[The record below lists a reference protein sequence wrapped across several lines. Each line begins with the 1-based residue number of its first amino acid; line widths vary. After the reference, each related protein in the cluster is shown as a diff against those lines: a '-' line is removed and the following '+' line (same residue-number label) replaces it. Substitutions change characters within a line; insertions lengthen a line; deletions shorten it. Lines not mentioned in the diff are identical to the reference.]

1 MTRSAD
7 KGGSRHRLSGRPRMW
22 SRCLRGAW
30 AAAMVCAV
38 LLGGLRSA
46 HAEGAPVPSLTQEQA
61 QQLLG
66 VLNDDAK
73 RKAFATTLK
82 NLATAQTAGAVPG
95 VPQAKPSSDSLG
107 DQMLGSVVEFG
118 RTLQHEAHVLIGTV
132 GNVRALGVWIVG
144 VLHTP
149 SEQALIFKV
158 LLRVAVLLG
167 AGSALFIVLRL
178 ALKKPRAA
186 LEARGQERNAR
197 EERTEWHE
205 VRHVRDAAE
214 ATAAQEDSARS
225 AEDVERDE
233 AQRVRH
239 QGSWS
244 KLVLAFRR
252 LPFAFGLFVLDVLP
266 VAMFPLTAFLI
277 EGLDDAGDGATG
289 AAIEAVAWIGCFGAC
304 GLVALVQ
311 MLFAPQHSWRRLLI
325 IGNKGAGFW
334 FGWLKRLG
342 TTLGFGIAV
351 LTVLSAVGMPDAIV
365 GALGKLLALA
375 LHLQVLFMILRGRAP
390 VWKLCEQIA
399 VRSRVPGLIRFIGH
413 GWWIAA
419 IFFDLALWLVWAAEI
434 HGGYTSI
441 TTLFVRTCI
450 AVALTRVVSIVAYGG
465 LERLFRHLPD
475 WASLTADAQARI
487 SRYYPAVQHVVTVLL
502 AVVTVFALSVA
513 WGAPVREL
521 FEQGGL
527 GQQIF
532 SSVLTILVALLI
544 GVLVWEAVSLATER
558 HLQRLVKSEDGVAK
572 AARFRTLQPM
582 LRIILLVIL
591 SAVIGLTILSEIG
604 VNTAPLLA
612 SASIFGVALGFGSQ
626 KLVQDFISGIF
637 LLMENALTVGDAVT
651 LSGTYGV
658 VEKLSL
664 RTVHVR
670 ANDGSMNIFPFSSL
684 NQIINYNRDFA
695 RAIIVA
701 EVGYSADTDDV
712 VKAINDITA
721 EMRAD
726 PEFQHLIIDDFQMW
740 GVDALNDW
748 SVTVRGTLPTTTAG
762 RWPVQRQFYRR
773 MKKCFEARGIDI
785 PFPTRTLEV
794 SGLERLTDYRGPQGE
809 KLGVAPEHSGRVR
822 AQDAEI
828 DDKP

>member
-1 MTRSAD
+1 MIMCAFVV
-7 KGGSRHRLSGRPRMW
+7 GGARM
-22 SRCLRGAW
+22 
-30 AAAMVCAV
+30 
-38 LLGGLRSA
+38 A
-46 HAEGAPVPSLTQEQA
+46 HAEGAAAVPSLTQAQA

-66 VLNDDAK
+66 VLNDDTK

-82 NLATAQTAGAVPG
+82 NLADAQTAGAVPG
-95 VPQAKPSSDSLG
+95 VSQAKPHSDNLG
-107 DQMLGSVVEFG
+107 DQMLGSVVGFG
-118 RTLQHEAHVLIGTV
+118 RALQHEAHVLMGTI
-132 GNVRALGVWIVG
+132 GNVRALGVWVVG
-144 VLHTP
+144 VVHTP
-149 SEQALIFKV
+149 SEQALILKV
-158 LLRVAVLLG
+158 MLRVAVLLVVG
-167 AGSALFIVLRL
+167 GLLFVVLRL

-186 LEARGQERNAR
+186 LEVRGQQRNVR
-197 EERTEWHE
+197 EERAERRE
-205 VRHVRDAAE
+205 VRHVAE
-214 ATAAQEDSARS
+214 ATQEHSSNGVRS

-244 KLVLAFRR
+244 KLVLAFHR
-252 LPFAFGLFVLDVLP
+252 LPFAFGLFVLDILP
-266 VAMFPLTAFLI
+266 VAMFPLAAFLI
-277 EGLDDAGDGATG
+277 EGLDNAGDGATG
-289 AAIEAVAWIGCFGAC
+289 AAIEAVAWIGCFGVC
-304 GLVALVQ
+304 GLVAFVQ
-311 MLFAPQHSWRRLLI
+311 MIFAPQQAWRRLFVM
-325 IGNKGAGFW
+325 GNKGAYFW
-334 FGWLKRLG
+334 FSWLKRLG
-342 TTLGFGIAV
+342 ASLGFGLAV
-351 LTVLSAVGMPDAIV
+351 LTVLSSVGMPDAVV
-365 GALGKLLALA
+365 GALGKLLALMI
-375 LHLQVLFMILRGRAP
+375 HLQLLFMILRGRTP
-390 VWKLCEQIA
+390 VWKLCEQVA
-399 VRSRVPGLIRFIGH
+399 ARSPVPGVLRFIGH
-413 GWWIAA
+413 SWWIAA

-434 HGGYTSI
+434 HGGYTAI
-441 TTLFVRTCI
+441 TTLFVRTCV
-450 AVALTRVVSIVAYGG
+450 AVALTRIVSIIAYGG
-465 LERLFRHLPD
+465 VERLFRYLPD
-475 WASLTADAQARI
+475 WASLTEDAQRRV
-487 SRYYPAVQHVVTVLL
+487 SRYYPAAQHVVTLLL

-527 GQQIF
+527 GQHIF
-532 SSVLTILVALLI
+532 SSVVTILVSLLI
-544 GVLVWEAVSLATER
+544 GVLVWEAVSIVTER
-558 HLQRLVKSEDGVAK
+558 HLLSLANSTDGAAK

-726 PEFQHLIIDDFQMW
+726 PEFKSLIIDDFQMW
-740 GVDALNDW
+740 GVDSLNDW

-809 KLGVAPEHSGRVR
+809 KLGIAPEHAGSVR

-828 DDKP
+828 DEKR

>member
-1 MTRSAD
+1 MAPNAESGGHRRVSRS
-7 KGGSRHRLSGRPRMW
+7 KLWVRRLRRVGAALVV
-22 SRCLRGAW
+22 CLFA
-30 AAAMVCAV
+30 
-38 LLGGLRSA
+38 LGGVHTA
-46 HAEGAPVPSLTQEQA
+46 HAEGTAVPSLTQAQA

-82 NLATAQTAGAVPG
+82 NLSAAQTAGAVPG
-95 VPQAKPSSDSLG
+95 APKATPQSDSLG
-107 DQMLGSVVEFG
+107 DQMLSSVVGFG
-118 RTLQHEAHVLIGTV
+118 QALQHEAHVLIGTI
-132 GNVRALGVWIVG
+132 GNVRALGVWVVG
-144 VLHTP
+144 VVQTP
-149 SEQALIFKV
+149 SEQAVILKV
-158 LLRVAVLLG
+158 LLRVAVLLVVG
-167 AGSALFIVLRL
+167 GVLFAALRL
-178 ALKKPRAA
+178 ALKKPRALLA
-186 LEARGQERNAR
+186 ARGQQRNAD
-197 EERTEWHE
+197 EERTERRE
-205 VRHVRDAAE
+205 VRQVVE
-214 ATAAQEDSARS
+214 ATIEQSGATRS
-225 AEDVERDE
+225 TEDVERDE

-266 VAMFPLTAFLI
+266 IAMFPLAAFLI

-311 MLFAPQHSWRRLLI
+311 MLFAPQQAWRRLLI
-325 IGNKGAGFW
+325 MGDKGASFW

-342 TTLGFGIAV
+342 TTLGFGLAA
-351 LTVLSAVGMPDAIV
+351 LTVLSSFGMPDAVV
-365 GALGKLLALA
+365 GALGKLLALII
-375 LHLQVLFMILRGRAP
+375 HLQLLFMILRGRAP
-390 VWKLCEQIA
+390 VWKLCEQVA
-399 VRSRVPGLIRFIGH
+399 ERSRVPGLLRFIGH

-434 HGGYTSI
+434 HGGYAVI

-465 LERLFRHLPD
+465 VERLFRHLPD
-475 WASLTADAQARI
+475 WASLTEDAQVRV
-487 SRYYPAVQHVVTVLL
+487 SRYYPAVQHVVTLLL

-527 GQQIF
+527 GQHIF

-544 GVLVWEAVSLATER
+544 GVLVWEAVSIATER
-558 HLQRLVKSEDGVAK
+558 HLQRLAKSKDGVAK

-582 LRIILLVIL
+582 LRIILLVVL

-701 EVGYSADTDDV
+701 EVGYAVDTDDV
-712 VKAINDITA
+712 VKAIHDITA

-726 PEFQHLIIDDFQMW
+726 PDFKNLIIDDFQMW
-740 GVDALNDW
+740 GVDSLNDW

-809 KLGVAPEHSGRVR
+809 KLGVAPEHPGTVR

-828 DDKP
+828 DEKP

>member
-1 MTRSAD
+1 MFLLLQ
-7 KGGSRHRLSGRPRMW
+7 GGIAR
-22 SRCLRGAW
+22 
-30 AAAMVCAV
+30 
-38 LLGGLRSA
+38 
-46 HAEGAPVPSLTQEQA
+46 AEAPPVPSLTQEQA

-73 RKAFATTLK
+73 RRAFTTTLK
-82 NLATAQTAGAVPG
+82 NLATAQSAGAVPG
-95 VPQAKPSSDSLG
+95 GTPAPAAKAQPDNLG
-107 DQMLGSVVEFG
+107 NQMLDSVVAFG
-118 RTLQHEAHVLIGTV
+118 HAIQHEAHVLVGTV
-132 GNVRALGVWIVG
+132 GNVRALGVWLVG
-144 VLHTP
+144 VIHNP
-149 SEQALIFKV
+149 AAQALILKV
-158 LLRVAVLLG
+158 LLRVAALLVVGG
-167 AGSALFIVLRL
+167 ALCALLRIL
-178 ALKKPRAA
+178 LKKPRQA
-186 LEARGQERNAR
+186 LAERGQLKNAR
-197 EERTEWHE
+197 EERDEWRE
-205 VRHVRDAAE
+205 ARDAHNAAE
-214 ATAAQEDSARS
+214 ATREQSDTVRS
-225 AEDVERDE
+225 AKEAERDE
-233 AQRVRH
+233 AQRVHH

-252 LPFAFGLFVLDVLP
+252 LPFAFGLFVLDILP
-266 VAMFPLTAFLI
+266 IAMFPLAAFLI
-277 EGLDDAGDGATG
+277 EGVDTAGDNATG
-289 AAIEAVAWIGCFGAC
+289 DAIEAVAWIGCFGAC
-304 GLVALVQ
+304 GFVALIQ
-311 MLFAPQHSWRRLLI
+311 ALFAPQHSWRRLLI
-325 IGNKGAGFW
+325 LGNKGAAFW

-351 LTVLSAVGMPDAIV
+351 LTVLSSVGMPEAVV
-365 GALGKLLALA
+365 GALGKLLALL
-375 LHLQVLFMILRGRAP
+375 LHLQILFMILRGRAP
-390 VWKLCEQIA
+390 VWKLCEQA
-399 VRSRVPGLIRFIGH
+399 AARSRVPGIIRFVGH

-434 HGGYTSI
+434 HGGYATITS
-441 TTLFVRTCI
+441 LFLRTCVAI
-450 AVALTRVVSIVAYGG
+450 ALIRLVSIIAYGG
-465 LERLFRHLPD
+465 VERLFRHLPD
-475 WASLTADAQARI
+475 WASLTEDAQTRI
-487 SRYYPAVQHVVTVLL
+487 GRYYPAAQHIVTILL

-521 FEQGGL
+521 FQQGGL
-527 GQQIF
+527 GQHIF

-544 GVLVWEAVSLATER
+544 GVLVWEVVSVATER
-558 HLQRLVKSEDGVAK
+558 HLDRLVKSDDGVAK

-582 LRIILLVIL
+582 LRIILLVVL

-726 PEFQHLIIDDFQMW
+726 PEFKNLIIDDFQMW
-740 GVDALNDW
+740 GVDSLNDW

-794 SGLERLTDYRGPQGE
+794 SGLERLTDYRGPNGETLGIAPAKPEGGQAQGA
-809 KLGVAPEHSGRVR
+809 GPDTS
-822 AQDAEI
+822 DN
-828 DDKP
+828 

>member
-1 MTRSAD
+1 MAPSAESGGHRRVNRSKIWA
-7 KGGSRHRLSGRPRMW
+7 
-22 SRCLRGAW
+22 RCLRGVG
-30 AAAMVCAV
+30 AAFVVCLFA
-38 LLGGLRSA
+38 LGSVHTA
-46 HAEGAPVPSLTQEQA
+46 HAEGTAVPSLTQAQA

-82 NLATAQTAGAVPG
+82 NLATAQTAGVVPG
-95 VPQAKPSSDSLG
+95 VPKAKPQSDSLG
-107 DQMLGSVVEFG
+107 DQMLSSVVDFG
-118 RTLQHEAHVLIGTV
+118 RSLQHEAHVLIGTI
-132 GNVRALGVWIVG
+132 GNVRALGVWVVG
-144 VLHTP
+144 VVQAP
-149 SEQALIFKV
+149 SEQAVILKV
-158 LLRVAVLLG
+158 LLRVAVLLAVG
-167 AGSALFIVLRL
+167 GVLFAALRL

-186 LEARGQERNAR
+186 LEARGQQRNAD
-197 EERTEWHE
+197 EERAERRE
-205 VRHVRDAAE
+205 VRQVAE
-214 ATAAQEDSARS
+214 MPIEQSGTTRS
-225 AEDVERDE
+225 AEDVERNE

-266 VAMFPLTAFLI
+266 IAMFPLAAFLI

-304 GLVALVQ
+304 GLVAFVQ
-311 MLFAPQHSWRRLLI
+311 MLFAPQQAWRRLLI
-325 IGNKGAGFW
+325 MGNKGASFW

-342 TTLGFGIAV
+342 TTLGFGLAI
-351 LTVLSAVGMPDAIV
+351 LTVLSSFGMPDAVV
-365 GALGKLLALA
+365 GALGKLLALII
-375 LHLQVLFMILRGRAP
+375 HLQLLFMILRGRAP
-390 VWKLCEQIA
+390 VWKLCEQVA
-399 VRSRVPGLIRFIGH
+399 ERSRVPGLLRFIGH

-434 HGGYTSI
+434 HGGYAVI

-465 LERLFRHLPD
+465 VERLFRHLPD
-475 WASLTADAQARI
+475 WASLTEDAQVRV
-487 SRYYPAVQHVVTVLL
+487 SRYYPAVQHVVTLLL

-527 GQQIF
+527 GQHIF

-544 GVLVWEAVSLATER
+544 GVLVWEAVSIATER
-558 HLQRLVKSEDGVAK
+558 HLQRLAKSKDGVAK

-582 LRIILLVIL
+582 LRIILLVVL

-701 EVGYSADTDDV
+701 EVGYSVDTDDV
-712 VKAINDITA
+712 VKAIHDITA

-726 PEFQHLIIDDFQMW
+726 PDFKNLIIDDFQMW
-740 GVDALNDW
+740 GVDSLNDW

-809 KLGVAPEHSGRVR
+809 KLGITPEHSGTVQ

-828 DDKP
+828 DEKP